1 MSDDWEEDDNDWDYA
16 GEEFDEE
23 FVVITGGCPECGTE
37 IDVEAE
43 VCPSCGYWL
52 TTAER
57 HTLWDADSPAKGAM
71 SAGKVVLVV
80 ILIALMSGLALFF

>member
-1 MSDDWEEDDNDWDYA
+1 MKDAKMSDDWEEDDNDWDYEY
-16 GEEFDEE
+16 EEL
-23 FVVITGGCPECGTE
+23 VVVTGGCPECGAE

-57 HTLWDADSPAKGAM
+57 HTLWDADSPAKGGDERRQGG
-71 SAGKVVLVV
+71 AG
-80 ILIALMSGLALFF
+80 GDF

>member
-1 MSDDWEEDDNDWDYA
+1 MCDDWDDDDNWADEY
-16 GEEFDEE
+16 EE
-23 FVVITGGCPECGTE
+23 FVGATGGCPECGAE

-43 VCPSCGYWL
+43 ACPSCGYWL

-71 SAGKVVLVV
+71 NVGKVVLVA
-80 ILIALMSGLALFF
+80 ILIALMSGLLLFF